1 MSEEQTSSLSKR
13 AEYTDNFKVTISP
26 WRFNLRKKPSNYPEP
41 FASLMAG
48 REKRPIGEI
57 FGLTNFGVNL
67 TRLPPNAV
75 SALRH
80 WHSKQDELIY
90 ILSGCPT
97 LITDDG
103 ETKLSP
109 GMCSGF
115 RAASGNGHVLVNR
128 TLDDVVYLEI
138 GDRATGDSVTYPDDD
153 LQAALVEGKWQFQH
167 KDGMPY

>member
-1 MSEEQTSSLSKR
+1 MPDKHHPVAMIALE
-13 AEYTDNFKVTISP
+13 AD
-26 WRFNLRKKPSNYPEP
+26 LRTKPSNYPEP

-48 REKRPIGEI
+48 REKRPIGDI

-90 ILSGCPT
+90 ILSGHPT

-103 ETKLSP
+103 ETELSP

-128 TLDDVVYLEI
+128 TLDDVLYLEI
-138 GDRATGDSVTYPDDD
+138 GDRTTGDTVTYPDDD

-167 KDGMPY
+167 KDGRPYSQQ